1 MLYVACPSCGERGKI
16 PPTLV
21 GARIKCKKC
30 GISFNVAPSAAK
42 VPAVEGTAVAAGQA
56 TAQASGTAEGG
67 IAVDGLEAS
76 AWAVSSD
83 QPPDLLK
90 AEADA
95 GLSESAEATHAFE
108 APNSTGFK
116 EYKVLWSRDK
126 LFEGKFDVARL
137 EEALNYFAR
146 QGWVVNALPPLK
158 VVQFLGNACLSPTT
172 LAPKDPFRSCGPQ
185 WILWFSLFSEEPHW
199 VIPNEPVGKLG
210 GGPTP
215 RRGGEASRMV
225 GDCLTTLPLG

>member
-1 MLYVACPSCGERGKI
+1 VWHQFQRRALGGQGASRG
-16 PPTLV
+16 
-21 GARIKCKKC
+21 GNSGR
-30 GISFNVAPSAAK
+30 GS
-42 VPAVEGTAVAAGQA
+42 EA
-56 TAQASGTAEGG
+56 TAQASGTADGG

-146 QGWVVNALPPLK
+146 QGWVVKAMSTPHLK
-158 VVQFLGNACLSPTT
+158 DF
-172 LAPKDPFRSCGPQ
+172 
-185 WILWFSLFSEEPHW
+185 
-199 VIPNEPVGKLG
+199 G
-210 GGPTP
+210 GGTKEEVVILLE
-215 RRGGEASRMV
+215 R
-225 GDCLTTLPLG
+225 

>member
-1 MLYVACPSCGERGKI
+1 MPYVACPSCGERGKI

-42 VPAVEGTAVAAGQA
+42 APAAEGTAVAAGQA
-56 TAQASGTAEGG
+56 TAQASGTADGG

-76 AWAVSSD
+76 AWAVASD

-95 GLSESAEATHAFE
+95 GPSESAEAAHAFE
-108 APNSTGFK
+108 AHNSTGFK

-146 QGWVVNALPPLK
+146 QGWVVKAMSTPHLK
-158 VVQFLGNACLSPTT
+158 DF
-172 LAPKDPFRSCGPQ
+172 
-185 WILWFSLFSEEPHW
+185 
-199 VIPNEPVGKLG
+199 G
-210 GGPTP
+210 GGTKEEVVVLLE
-215 RRGGEASRMV
+215 R
-225 GDCLTTLPLG
+225 

>member
-42 VPAVEGTAVAAGQA
+42 APAVEGAAVAAGQA
-56 TAQASGTAEGG
+56 TAQASGTADGG

-76 AWAVSSD
+76 AWAVAGD

-95 GLSESAEATHAFE
+95 
-108 APNSTGFK
+108 
-116 EYKVLWSRDK
+116 
-126 LFEGKFDVARL
+126 
-137 EEALNYFAR
+137 
-146 QGWVVNALPPLK
+146 
-158 VVQFLGNACLSPTT
+158 
-172 LAPKDPFRSCGPQ
+172 
-185 WILWFSLFSEEPHW
+185 
-199 VIPNEPVGKLG
+199 
-210 GGPTP
+210 
-215 RRGGEASRMV
+215 
-225 GDCLTTLPLG
+225 

>member
-1 MLYVACPSCGERGKI
+1 
-16 PPTLV
+16 LV

-42 VPAVEGTAVAAGQA
+42 APAAEGTGVVAAPA
-56 TAQASGTAEGG
+56 TARASGTADGG

-76 AWAVSSD
+76 AWAVASD

-90 AEADA
+90 AEADP
-95 GLSESAEATHAFE
+95 GPSESAEVAHAFE
-108 APNSTGFK
+108 AHNSTGFK

-146 QGWVVNALPPLK
+146 RGWVVKAM
-158 VVQFLGNACLSPTT
+158 ST
-172 LAPKDPFRSCGPQ
+172 
-185 WILWFSLFSEEPHW
+185 PHL
-199 VIPNEPVGKLG
+199 EDFG
-210 GGPTP
+210 GGTKEEVVVLLE
-215 RRGGEASRMV
+215 R
-225 GDCLTTLPLG
+225 

>member
-30 GISFNVAPSAAK
+30 GIGFNVAPSAAK
-42 VPAVEGTAVAAGQA
+42 APAVEGAAVAAGQA
-56 TAQASGTAEGG
+56 TAQASGTADGG

-76 AWAVSSD
+76 AWAVASD

-90 AEADA
+90 AETDA
-95 GLSESAEATHAFE
+95 GPSESAEATHALE
-108 APNSTGFK
+108 AHNSTGFK

-146 QGWVVNALPPLK
+146 QGWIVKAMSTPHLK
-158 VVQFLGNACLSPTT
+158 DF
-172 LAPKDPFRSCGPQ
+172 
-185 WILWFSLFSEEPHW
+185 
-199 VIPNEPVGKLG
+199 G
-210 GGPTP
+210 GGTKEEVVILLE
-215 RRGGEASRMV
+215 R
-225 GDCLTTLPLG
+225 

>member
-1 MLYVACPSCGERGKI
+1 MLYVACPSCGERGEI

-30 GISFNVAPSAAK
+30 GNSFNVAPSAAK
-42 VPAVEGTAVAAGQA
+42 TPAVEGTAVAAGRA
-56 TAQASGTAEGG
+56 TAQASGTADGG

-76 AWAVSSD
+76 AWAVASD
-83 QPPDLLK
+83 QPPELLK

-95 GLSESAEATHAFE
+95 GPSESAEATHAFE
-108 APNSTGFK
+108 AHNSGFK

-146 QGWVVNALPPLK
+146 QRWVVKAMSTPHLK
-158 VVQFLGNACLSPTT
+158 DF
-172 LAPKDPFRSCGPQ
+172 
-185 WILWFSLFSEEPHW
+185 
-199 VIPNEPVGKLG
+199 G
-210 GGPTP
+210 GGTKEEVVVLLE
-215 RRGGEASRMV
+215 R
-225 GDCLTTLPLG
+225 

>member
-42 VPAVEGTAVAAGQA
+42 APAVEGTAVAAVRQRHRPPEQP
-56 TAQASGTAEGG
+56 TGG

-137 EEALNYFAR
+137 EEALNRGVTEFLCKFATLCLCKCPEPYSR
-146 QGWVVNALPPLK
+146 VS
-158 VVQFLGNACLSPTT
+158 ACFAQQSPNRS
-172 LAPKDPFRSCGPQ
+172 PKCSC
-185 WILWFSLFSEEPHW
+185 SL
-199 VIPNEPVGKLG
+199 
-210 GGPTP
+210 
-215 RRGGEASRMV
+215 
-225 GDCLTTLPLG
+225 CQLT